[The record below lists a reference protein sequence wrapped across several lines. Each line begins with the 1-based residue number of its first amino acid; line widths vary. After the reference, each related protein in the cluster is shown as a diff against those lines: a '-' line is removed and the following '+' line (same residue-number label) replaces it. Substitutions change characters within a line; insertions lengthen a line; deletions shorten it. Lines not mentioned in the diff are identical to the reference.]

1 MYPLRG
7 RPNNGYHIDEFTGPQ
22 LRMMLENARFDIEN
36 ARFDTLEFGGQ
47 NYIRNGLFFWPLQLF
62 LKGFGYALRG
72 LGG

>member
-1 MYPLRG
+1 
-7 RPNNGYHIDEFTGPQ
+7 
-22 LRMMLENARFDIEN
+22 MMLENARFDIEN